1 MSSLIIAGDTSGTIT
16 LQAPAAAGSNV
27 LSLPAETGT
36 VLTSVSPAVVL
47 PGSLS
52 VAGLITGSTN
62 YTGFKN
68 RLINGDMRHAQY
80 AASAAVVA
88 GTTVPTSLSGYP
100 CVDRWFVYCTGAN
113 VAAAQIAGAGAIQN
127 QLQITGAASVTAIG
141 VGQRIES
148 NNVYDLAG
156 STCTLSVDL
165 ANSLLTTVTW
175 TASYATTT
183 ADIFGTIG
191 TPTKTQIA
199 TGTFTVSAS
208 LTNYQTSFVMPAAA
222 IKGVEIL
229 FTVGAQTSGTW
240 TLGRV
245 QFEKGAV
252 KTDYDIRDIG
262 RELIM
267 CQRYNLLFGGN
278 ISGTTYGLTG
288 LFTTTSGGLLLASL
302 PVALRG
308 VPALFTSGSG
318 TLTSATVSST
328 ITGINLSGYGG
339 YNATFTV
346 TGTGTPYTANHPAL
360 ATFTNNLRL
369 MIEIP

>member
-36 VLTSVSPAVVL
+36 VLTSVSPAVAL

-68 RLINGDMRHAQY
+68 RFINGRMRFAQRATSATVT
-80 AASAAVVA
+80 AA
-88 GTTVPTSLSGYP
+88 TTVPTISTGYP

-113 VAAAQIAGAGAIQN
+113 VTAAQIAGAGAIQN
-127 QLQITGAASVTAIG
+127 LLQVTGAASVTAIG
-141 VGQRIES
+141 IGQRIES

-183 ADIFGTIG
+183 ADTFGTIG

-208 LTNYQTSFVMPAAA
+208 LTNYQTSFIVPAAA
-222 IKGVEIL
+222 ITGVEIL

-240 TLGRV
+240 TMGRA

-252 KTDYDIRDIG
+252 KTDYDFRDYG
-262 RELIM
+262 RELQM
-267 CQRYNLLFGGN
+267 CQRYYQKLGGN
-278 ISGTTYGLTG
+278 VASDILFQGYQLATTNISITLSYLVAMRSTPTSVKAGTWNVINAGQPSISGTGLTSMSITATATASANAG
-288 LFTTTSGGLLLASL
+288 FYTQDTTTYISL
-302 PVALRG
+302 
-308 VPALFTSGSG
+308 
-318 TLTSATVSST
+318 SA
-328 ITGINLSGYGG
+328 
-339 YNATFTV
+339 
-346 TGTGTPYTANHPAL
+346 
-360 ATFTNNLRL
+360 
-369 MIEIP
+369 EIP